1 MRIKLLNPFL
11 PIFSWEK
18 IGILNGEKMKNENE
32 KTISLTNGIWRKAG
46 NEIMKN
52 VLTIDEAYAHSHS
65 VLVYGNSLNSL
76 NIELIQT
83 GNYISN
89 PYKYVFKIP
98 CKSMFDFIPVKY
110 FNRDWDYTEF
120 YAHVQKKKVREYVL
134 QELESAIQDYLDSV
148 RLAKHFNE
156 W

>member
-1 MRIKLLNPFL
+1 MK
-11 PIFSWEK
+11 S
-18 IGILNGEKMKNENE
+18 EKMK
-32 KTISLTNGIWRKAG
+32 TDSLTKGIYRKAG

-52 VLTIDEAYAHSHS
+52 VLTNDEAYAHSHS

-110 FNRDWDYTEF
+110 FSHDWDYNEF

>member
-1 MRIKLLNPFL
+1 MK
-11 PIFSWEK
+11 S
-18 IGILNGEKMKNENE
+18 EKMK
-32 KTISLTNGIWRKAG
+32 TDSLTKGIYRKAG

-52 VLTIDEAYAHSHS
+52 VLTNDEAYAHSHS

-120 YAHVQKKKVREYVL
+120 YAHVQKKKVREYVKS
-134 QELESAIQDYLDSV
+134 ELTDAIDDYVHSMI
-148 RLAKHFNE
+148 LAKHYKE